1 MTKEELLMLVK
12 AGYTKE
18 EIKALTEEPAEP
30 QKEPAE
36 EPAEEPQK
44 EPAEEPK
51 PTEPQ
56 TELAELKKQFA
67 DMSAELG
74 NIVKGL
80 QKANIANA
88 RQNEPS
94 TTTVDD
100 ILKEMLNPSIG
111 GK

>member
-18 EIKALTEEPAEP
+18 EIKALTEEPAKP
-30 QKEPAE
+30 QKEPT

-80 QKANIANA
+80 QKANLANA
-88 RQNEPS
+88 RQNEPAK
-94 TTTVDD
+94 TTVDD
-100 ILKEMLNPSIG
+100 ILKEMLNPSTG

>member
-18 EIKALTEEPAEP
+18 EIKALTEEEKPVNPEEEHKP
-30 QKEPAE
+30 VNPEEEQKPE
-36 EPAEEPQK
+36 EE
-44 EPAEEPK
+44 K

-80 QKANIANA
+80 QKVNLANA
-88 RQNEPS
+88 RQNEPAK
-94 TTTVDD
+94 TTVDD
-100 ILKEMLNPSIG
+100 ILKEMLNPSTG

>member
-30 QKEPAE
+30 QKEPT
-36 EPAEEPQK
+36 EPAE

-80 QKANIANA
+80 QKANLANA
-88 RQNEPS
+88 RQNEPAK
-94 TTTVDD
+94 TTVDD
-100 ILKEMLNPSIG
+100 ILKEMLNPSTG

>member
-18 EIKALTEEPAEP
+18 EIKALTEE
-30 QKEPAE
+30 QKPVNTEEEQKPLKPEEEQKPAE
-36 EPAEEPQK
+36 EK
-44 EPAEEPK
+44 
-51 PTEPQ
+51 TTGTQ

>member
-36 EPAEEPQK
+36 EP
-44 EPAEEPK
+44 K

-67 DMSAELG
+67 VMSAELG

>member
-44 EPAEEPK
+44 EPVEEPK

-74 NIVKGL
+74 NIIKGL
-80 QKANIANA
+80 QKANIANHK
-88 RQNEPS
+88 
-94 TTTVDD
+94 
-100 ILKEMLNPSIG
+100 ILYGKEKVYGFYN
-111 GK
+111 